1 LDTSKKE
8 YKNITMSLSR
18 TDFSVFDSSN
28 PCDWLM
34 KSQYYFGLYQVND
47 DRVKLPKGKEEEIQA
62 EREDE
67 RH

>member
-8 YKNITMSLSR
+8 YINITMPLSR
-18 TDFSVFDSSN
+18 TDFSVFDSSD

-34 KSQYYFGLYQVND
+34 NNQYYFGLYQVND
-47 DRVKLPKGKEEEIQA
+47 DRVQLPKGKEEEILA

-67 RH
+67 HH